1 MSDQPLLAA
10 GRTGD
15 GALFAEIVRLDEA
28 GSPSVL
34 ATVIGSQG
42 SSPRKAGAKMLIRAD
57 GSTVGSVGGGTV
69 ELEVIAAAQSVLRE
83 GAPRTQSFT
92 LNEQNGHVCGG
103 VMQIYLEPNTIAPRL
118 VIVGAGHIGG
128 ALAALAAFTGFHV
141 TVIDERSDYACAQ
154 RLPAADAIVCAP
166 AGEALAELAR
176 VNVGPA
182 TAIVI
187 ATPGYVQDFAAVRAA
202 LKTRA
207 AHIGVIGSRRKRAAL
222 AATLAR
228 EGYADE
234 AMARVH
240 LPIGLAIGAQ
250 TPREI
255 AVSIVAQLIAW
266 NQGA

>member
-1 MSDQPLLAA
+1 MNEQPLLAA
-10 GRTGD
+10 GRASD
-15 GALFAEIVRLDEA
+15 SALFAEIVRLNEV

-34 ATVIGSQG
+34 ATVIDSQG
-42 SSPRKAGAKMLIRAD
+42 SSPRKAGAKMLIRVD
-57 GSTVGSVGGGTV
+57 GSTLGSIGGGSV
-69 ELEVIAAAQSVLRE
+69 ELEVIAAAQTVLRE
-83 GAPRTQSFT
+83 NAPRTLSVT
-92 LNEQNGHVCGG
+92 LNERGGHICGG
-103 VMQIYLEPNTIAPRL
+103 AMQIYLEPNALDPRL
-118 VIVGAGHIGG
+118 VIVGAGHIGS

-141 TVIDERSDYACAQ
+141 TVIDERSDYACGQ

-166 AGEALAELAR
+166 PGEALAG
-176 VNVGPA
+176 VHIGPA

-187 ATPGYVQDFAAVRAA
+187 ATPGYVQDFVAVRAA

-228 EGYADE
+228 EGYGDE

-240 LPIGLAIGAQ
+240 LPVGLSIGAQ

-255 AVSIVAQLIAW
+255 ALSIVAQLIAW
-266 NQGA
+266 KQDV

>member
-1 MSDQPLLAA
+1 MSDQTLLAA
-10 GRTGD
+10 ERVGD
-15 GALFAEIVRLDEA
+15 SALFAEIVRLNAA

-57 GSTVGSVGGGTV
+57 GSIIGSIGGGSV
-69 ELEVIAAAQSVLRE
+69 ELEVIAAVQTVLRE
-83 GAPRTQSFT
+83 NAPRTLSFT
-92 LNEQNGHVCGG
+92 FNEQNGHVCGG
-103 VMQIYLEPNTIAPRL
+103 AMQIYLEPNALAPRL
-118 VIVGAGHIGG
+118 LIVGAGHIGG
-128 ALAALAAFTGFHV
+128 ALAALAGYTGFHV

-166 AGEALAELAR
+166 PGEALAELASVIR
-176 VNVGPA
+176 PA

-207 AHIGVIGSRRKRAAL
+207 AHIGVIGSQRKRAAL

-228 EGYADE
+228 EGYGDE

-240 LPIGLAIGAQ
+240 LPVGLSIGAQ

-255 AVSIVAQLIAW
+255 ALSIVAQLIAW
-266 NQGA
+266 KQGD

>member
-1 MSDQPLLAA
+1 MSEHPLLAA
-10 GRTGD
+10 GRVGD
-15 GALFAEIVRLDEA
+15 SALFAEIVRLNTA

-42 SSPRKAGAKMLIRAD
+42 SSPRKTGAKMLIRVD
-57 GSTVGSVGGGTV
+57 GSTLGSIGGGSV
-69 ELEVIAAAQSVLRE
+69 ELEVIAAAQTVLRE
-83 GAPRTQSFT
+83 NAPRTLSVT

-103 VMQIYLEPNTIAPRL
+103 AMQIYLEPNALDPRL
-118 VIVGAGHIGG
+118 VIVGAGHIGV

-141 TVIDERSDYACAQ
+141 TVIDERNDYACAQ

-166 AGEALAELAR
+166 VGEALAELASVR
-176 VNVGPA
+176 IGPA

-187 ATPGYVQDFAAVRAA
+187 ATPAYAQDFAAVRAA
-202 LKTRA
+202 LKTPA

-228 EGYADE
+228 EGYGDE
-234 AMARVH
+234 AMARIH
-240 LPIGLAIGAQ
+240 LPVGLAIGAQ

-255 AVSIVAQLIAW
+255 ALSIVAQLIAW
-266 NQGA
+266 NQNG